1 MQKET
6 FKISREIE
14 NQDLEIK
21 LKENNEEYKLS
32 YFVKDNQE
40 YLKVKYNNEK
50 YLYKV
55 IFDQE
60 TNVKSYLLVE
70 AA

>member
-1 MQKET
+1 M
-6 FKISREIE
+6 
-14 NQDLEIK
+14 
-21 LKENNEEYKLS
+21 
-32 YFVKDNQE
+32 DNQE

-55 IFDQE
+55 ILDQE